1 MSELA
6 VNDPQPALAP
16 TVFTSE
22 TDRGRVAWGTLT
34 ALGLHGL
41 IFAYAIS
48 TTTEVGGFARSVLE
62 HARSRW
68 TLTYEMNE
76 LPAPPP
82 PPVTEKPEP
91 TQPEEKAPTP
101 AKAPLE
107 EPPPAAAEAAQV
119 LAAEPDP
126 SAPLDLTGQG
136 FITGN
141 AESYAGGYT
150 TAKGTAKTA
159 VSRKPAAAG
168 VPGGIGNGASP
179 KAAAE
184 DLSKPATWASGD
196 ILRRCGFPPEAD
208 AAQVDFAR
216 VVLTVSV
223 SENGA
228 ARAVSI
234 LSETPSGLGFGG
246 RAKSC
251 ANRTVFL
258 PGRDRNGKPVAST
271 AGPITVNFT
280 RAR

>member
-1 MSELA
+1 MNNS
-6 VNDPQPALAP
+6 PPALAP

-34 ALGLHGL
+34 ALALHGAF
-41 IFAYAIS
+41 FAITIT
-48 TTTEVGGFARSVLE
+48 TTTEVGSFARSVLE
-62 HARSRW
+62 DVRSRW
-68 TLTYEMNE
+68 TLTYELKE

-91 TQPEEKAPTP
+91 PQPEEQASTP
-101 AKAPLE
+101 AKAPLA

-119 LAAEPDP
+119 LAAEADP

-168 VPGGIGNGASP
+168 VPGGTGKVASP
-179 KAAAE
+179 YPSAV
-184 DLSKPATWASGD
+184 DLSKAATWASGD

-223 SENGA
+223 SESGA
-228 ARAVSI
+228 ARTVSI

-251 ANRTVFL
+251 ANRTVFV

>member
-1 MSELA
+1 MNDSLA
-6 VNDPQPALAP
+6 STD
-16 TVFTSE
+16 FSSE
-22 TDRGRVAWGTLT
+22 TDSGRVAWGTLG
-34 ALGLHGL
+34 ALALHAV
-41 IFAYAIS
+41 IFAYAITS
-48 TTTEVGGFARSVLE
+48 TGEVGGFARSVLE
-62 HARSRW
+62 HVRSRW
-68 TLTYEMNE
+68 TLTYEMKEE

-82 PPVTEKPEP
+82 PPVPEKPEP
-91 TQPEEKAPTP
+91 PPPEEKAPAP
-101 AKAPLE
+101 PKAPLA

-141 AESYAGGYT
+141 AETYAGGYT
-150 TAKGTAKTA
+150 SAKGTAKTA
-159 VSRKPAAAG
+159 VNRKPGVVG
-168 VPGGIGNGASP
+168 VPGGTGKVASP
-179 KAAAE
+179 NPAAE

-196 ILRRCGFPPEAD
+196 ILRQCGFPAEAD

-223 SENGA
+223 SESGA
-228 ARAVSI
+228 TQAVSI
-234 LSETPSGLGFGG
+234 LSETPSGLGFGS
-246 RAKSC
+246 RARSC

-258 PGRDRNGKPVAST
+258 PGKDRTGKPIAST

>member
-1 MSELA
+1 M
-6 VNDPQPALAP
+6 NDSLPALAP
-16 TVFTSE
+16 TDFT
-22 TDRGRVAWGTLT
+22 TDTGSGRVAWGTLG
-34 ALGLHGL
+34 ALALHGV
-41 IFAYAIS
+41 IFAYAITS
-48 TTTEVGGFARSVLE
+48 TSEVGGFARSVLE
-62 HARSRW
+62 HVRSRW
-68 TLTYEMNE
+68 TLTYEMKE

-82 PPVTEKPEP
+82 PPVAEKPEP
-91 TQPEEKAPTP
+91 PQPEEKAPTP
-101 AKAPLE
+101 AKAPLA

-136 FITGN
+136 FITGS

-150 TAKGTAKTA
+150 SAKGTAKTA
-159 VSRKPAAAG
+159 VNRKPAVVG
-168 VPGGIGNGASP
+168 VPGGTGKVTSP
-179 KAAAE
+179 NPPAG

-196 ILRRCGFPPEAD
+196 ILRQCGFPAEAD

-223 SENGA
+223 SEGGA
-228 ARAVSI
+228 TQAVSI
-234 LSETPSGLGFGG
+234 LSETPSGLGFGS
-246 RAKSC
+246 RARSC

-258 PGRDRNGKPVAST
+258 PGKDRTGKPIAST